1 MQISIW
7 MDRQTCH
14 FCFCTLLI
22 NWLTGNFRAV
32 QIFTFFEG
40 RAVNAKIKTGINSHE
55 SVFYMQSLL
64 VGGVVFWHWN
74 ANICEKFR
82 GLSSNFVKI
91 GTRENF
97 PLFRYNNSYNHVEF
111 VGDQVVPCNR
121 TIIPLCTC
129 LTCKCLFCLFSAPLC
144 MAKK

>member
-1 MQISIW
+1 MSASQSQRSCRYHNYDIW
-7 MDRQTCH
+7 YNHNNIYHNYYMDRQTCH

-55 SVFYMQSLL
+55 LVFYMQSLL

-111 VGDQVVPCNR
+111 VGDQVVPCN
-121 TIIPLCTC
+121 IEP
-129 LTCKCLFCLFSAPLC
+129 
-144 MAKK
+144 